1 MEILNKADV
10 NTEGCRWWNLI
21 RKEGGKRI
29 SLKINNNRRS
39 IFSPRKTILNQQFIE
54 CLNNQCHL
62 FSHFS
67 LSFSVLP
74 FPISLFTPSH
84 SNFPLSLLPLSL
96 FTLPLLPP
104 YADSSPSYSAAP
116 SPSPPP
122 SPISSFPVPLLP
134 PSLCCP
140 SFSLS
145 PHCCS
150 LALCA
155 TLLRICP
162 GRCVGPRKWTCQHD
176 WSYSLHSMLKSEQ
189 NRSSRMNSI
198 KSKLPA
204 YPLNGEFTEMYNIF
218 KLPGRATC
226 PTCALTFSR
235 CF

>member
-116 SPSPPP
+116 SPSPPLHP
-122 SPISSFPVPLLP
+122 FL
-134 PSLCCP
+134 PSLCHSSLLLSAVP
-140 SFSLS
+140 LS
-145 PHCCS
+145 PS
-150 LALCA
+150 LPTAAPLLSVLPFSGYALEDASVPESGHVSTIGA
-155 TLLRICP
+155 TVCT
-162 GRCVGPRKWTCQHD
+162 RC
-176 WSYSLHSMLKSEQ
+176 
-189 NRSSRMNSI
+189 
-198 KSKLPA
+198 
-204 YPLNGEFTEMYNIF
+204 
-218 KLPGRATC
+218 
-226 PTCALTFSR
+226 
-235 CF
+235 